1 MGPFAHSKYK
11 TCQDVW
17 NPPNRKWTRHLRD
30 TYCVLGM
37 PHTCCHW
44 ISTQPCKAD
53 MIVLICYVR
62 RLMLTE
68 IKQIAS
74 SHSAGKQEGE
84 RGSSSSVHLPPVPMH
99 SPFQHQGSWRN
110 YCRCLQ
116 PSQPWSFPSP
126 YMGLYLWATLK
137 LLPPCFTDPYRAG
150 PGFLPSQQGTTFYVT
165 AL

>member
-1 MGPFAHSKYK
+1 MSE
-11 TCQDVW
+11 TLQIE
-17 NPPNRKWTRHLRD
+17 NENRPLLD

-62 RLMLTE
+62 RPMLTE

-84 RGSSSSVHLPPVPMH
+84 RGSSSVHLPPVPMH
-99 SPFQHQGSWRN
+99 LPFQHQGSWRN
-110 YCRCLQ
+110 YRSCLQ
-116 PSQPWSFPSP
+116 PSHPSSFPSL
-126 YMGLYLWATLK
+126 YMGLYLRATLK

-150 PGFLPSQQGTTFYVT
+150 PGSLPSQQGTTFYVT